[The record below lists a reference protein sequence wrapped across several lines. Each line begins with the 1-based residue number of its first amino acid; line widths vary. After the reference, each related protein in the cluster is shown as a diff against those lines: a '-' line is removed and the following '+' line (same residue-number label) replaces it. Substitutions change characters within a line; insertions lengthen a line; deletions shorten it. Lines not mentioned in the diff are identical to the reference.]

1 MILDALS
8 KGLITSFIDQSSY
21 SDDIYQTKLVQNN
34 YPSEKVINTFE
45 GELEHCK
52 RFWFTTA
59 FLSMSGFNTLYSL
72 LEDLQR
78 RNIPGR
84 ILVSQYLNF
93 TQPEALKR
101 LKSFKNLEVCIDIQ
115 SDLHAKTYVFEH
127 KDHMSVLL
135 GSSNLTANALNK
147 NEELNIFIRALPQSK
162 IMRDILLK
170 KQTLFDAAQELTEEY
185 LAQYSEIYQAQKQFV
200 QKLPQQNIKL
210 SSSITPNLMQ
220 QEALSSLEKLR
231 EGNVTK
237 ALLISATG
245 TGKTYLSAFDIRN
258 FKAKSMLFIVHRE
271 NILIDAQQTFKNVF
285 GADFKSAIF
294 SGSNRDIAGYDNIF
308 ATIQSLSR
316 DHHLTQFSPEAF
328 DYIVID
334 ESHRSGSAS
343 YLKILEYFKP
353 KFLLG
358 MTATPERS
366 DGIDIF
372 KAFDYN
378 IAYEIR
384 LKKAMEC
391 NLICPFHYFGISDL
405 EIDGELVDDNTD
417 FGHLISDER
426 ARKIKEASDKFGTD
440 NGELR
445 ALVFCSSVKEAK
457 ELAGKMNL
465 LGIQSIAL
473 SGENSTEQRTA
484 AIESISS
491 ADNHRVEMIF
501 TVDIFNE
508 GIDIPKI
515 NQVIFLRATES
526 SIIYVQQLG
535 RGLRKTATKEY
546 LTVIDFIGNYEK
558 NFLIPMALFGDN
570 SFNKDQLRKL
580 VTSGGSLLPGA
591 STIHF
596 DEIAK
601 EKIFAS
607 INNSNFQMKKDLVN
621 DYKLLKTRLG
631 RMPMMMDFLQTD
643 LRDPLSFV
651 NYAKSYYSFINPIEK
666 ITPTLNEFE
675 EVLLQFY
682 ALEINN
688 TKRVLESLLL
698 EKIIQSDQDVIQVE
712 TFQHEVKERYQ
723 ISVSKDDV
731 VSMLNNLNMVF
742 NPTKYFKDHGVI
754 SSLEIRNSYFF
765 ASNDLK
771 KALKNST
778 FKKFL
783 NDNVQYGISKYFKDF
798 DIVKF
803 NRGFVYYAKYGRK
816 DVFRILN
823 WEKNQNPQNVGGYL
837 ASKDKSN
844 CPIFVTYHKADDI
857 SDSTKYED
865 KFIDPQHFQ
874 WMSKSKR
881 KISSPDVQVIL
892 NAQQQGTLLPLFV
905 KKDDDEGVDFYF
917 IGFLSYIE
925 GSAQETLM
933 QTDAGPV
940 SVVKIDFRINKPVEN
955 GLYKYLVNI

>member
-1 MILDALS
+1 MILEELS
-8 KGLITSFIDQSSY
+8 KGLQTSFIDQSVYSEDSY
-21 SDDIYQTKLVQNN
+21 QAKLVQNN
-34 YPSEKVINTFE
+34 YPIEKVINIFE
-45 GELEHCK
+45 SELEHCEQ
-52 RFWFTTA
+52 FWFTTA

-72 LEDLQR
+72 LVGLER
-78 RNIPGR
+78 KNIPGR
-84 ILVSQYLNF
+84 ILVSKYLNF

-101 LKSFKNLEVCIDIQ
+101 LKKFKNIEIRIDTQ
-115 SDLHAKTYVFEH
+115 SNLHAKTYVFQH
-127 KDHMSVLL
+127 KDHTSVLL
-135 GSSNLTANALNK
+135 GSSNLTANALTE
-147 NEELNIFIRALPQSK
+147 NEELNLFIRALPESK
-162 IMRDILLK
+162 IVQDILIK
-170 KQTLFDAAQELTEEY
+170 KQSLFDVAQELTEEY
-185 LAQYSEIYQAQKQFV
+185 LEYYTEIYSAQKNFYQLLPAY
-200 QKLPQQNIKL
+200 QINNSKLV
-210 SSSITPNLMQ
+210 TPNFMQ
-220 QEALSSLEKLR
+220 QEALSNLEKLR
-231 EGNVTK
+231 EQGISK

-245 TGKTYLSAFDIRN
+245 TGKTYLSAFDVQSFN
-258 FKAKSMLFIVHRE
+258 AKSILFVVHRE
-271 NILIDAQQTFKNVF
+271 NILIDAQRTFKNVF
-285 GADFKSAIF
+285 GSEFQSSIF
-294 SGSNRDIAGYDNIF
+294 SGNNQNIIGNNYIF
-308 ATIQSLSR
+308 ATIQSLSK
-316 DHHLTQFSPEAF
+316 DHNLNQFLPEEF

-334 ESHRSGSAS
+334 ESHRSGSNS

-358 MTATPERS
+358 MTATPERT

-391 NLICPFHYFGISDL
+391 NLVCPFHYFGISDL
-405 EIDGELVDDNTD
+405 EINGEMVNNDTN
-417 FGHLISDER
+417 FNHLISDER
-426 ARKIKEASDKFGTD
+426 VLKIKEASERFGTD

-445 ALVFCSSVKEAK
+445 ALVFCSNVDEAK
-457 ELAGKMNL
+457 KLAEKMNR
-465 LGIQSIAL
+465 LGVQSLAL
-473 SGENSTEQRTA
+473 SGANTTAQRTA

-491 ADNHRVEMIF
+491 DQNDRIEMIF

-535 RGLRKTATKEY
+535 RGLRKNPTKEY

-558 NFLIPMALFGDN
+558 NFLIPMALFGDS

-580 VTSGGSLLPGA
+580 VSSGGSLLPGA

-601 EKIFAS
+601 EKIFES
-607 INNSNFQMKKDLVN
+607 INNSNFQLKKNLVS

-631 RMPMMMDFLQTD
+631 HMPMMVDFLEAD
-643 LRDPLSFV
+643 LRDPFSFV
-651 NYAKSYYSFINPIEK
+651 TYAKSYYSFVDITEE
-666 ITPTLNEFE
+666 ITPKLNELE
-675 EVLLQFY
+675 NALLQFY
-682 ALEINN
+682 SLEINN

-698 EKIIQSDQDVIQVE
+698 EKIIQNDQDKIE
-712 TFQHEVKERYQ
+712 IDTFKQEVMDLYQ
-723 ISVSKDDV
+723 INISQSDV
-731 VSMLNNLNMVF
+731 ESIVNNLNMIF
-742 NPTKYFKDHGVI
+742 SPTKYFKDKGVVQSVKI
-754 SSLEIRNSYFF
+754 IDSSFTT
-765 ASNDLK
+765 SNVLK
-771 KALKNST
+771 KALENCT

-783 NDNVQYGISKYFKDF
+783 SDNIHYGIRKYFKDF
-798 DIVKF
+798 DPSKF
-803 NRGFVYYAKYGRK
+803 NRGFIYYAKYGRK

-865 KFIDPQHFQ
+865 KFIDLQHFQ

-892 NAQQQGTLLPLFV
+892 NAKKYGTLLPLFV

-917 IGFLSYIE
+917 VGFLSYIANT
-925 GSAQETLM
+925 AQETLM
-933 QTDAGPV
+933 QIEAGAV
-940 SVVKIDFRINKPVEN
+940 SVVKIDFRIDRPVDSS
-955 GLYKYLVNI
+955 LYKYLISV

>member
-1 MILDALS
+1 MVLDALN
-8 KGLITSFIDQSSY
+8 KGLITSFIDQTSY
-21 SDDIYQTKLVQNN
+21 SEDIYQAKLVKNN

-45 GELEHCK
+45 AELEHCT

-72 LEDLQR
+72 LEVLQVK
-78 RNIPGR
+78 NIPGR

-93 TQPEALKR
+93 TQPDALKR
-101 LKSFKNLEVCIDIQ
+101 LKKLKNIEVRIDTQ

-135 GSSNLTANALNK
+135 GSSNLTANALSK
-147 NEELNIFIRALPQSK
+147 NEELNLFIRVLPQSK
-162 IMRDILLK
+162 IMQDILHK
-170 KQTLFDAAQELTEEY
+170 KKTLFSDAQELTDEY
-185 LAQYSEIYQAQKQFV
+185 LEQYSEIYKTQKYFV
-200 QKLPQQNIKL
+200 QQLPQKSIKTSKL
-210 SSSITPNLMQ
+210 ITPNLMQ

-231 EGNVTK
+231 EENISK
-237 ALLISATG
+237 ALVISATG
-245 TGKTYLSAFDIRN
+245 TGKTYLAAFDVRN
-258 FKAKSMLFIVHRE
+258 FKAKSILFIVHRE
-271 NILIDAQQTFKNVF
+271 NILLDAQRTFKNVL
-285 GADFKSAIF
+285 GADFKSTVF
-294 SGSNRDIAGYDNIF
+294 SGSNRDIEGYSNIF
-308 ATIQSLSR
+308 ATIQSISK
-316 DHHLTQFSPEAF
+316 DHNLFNFAPEAF

-334 ESHRSGSAS
+334 ESHRSGSSS
-343 YLKILEYFKP
+343 YLKILNYFKP

-366 DGIDIF
+366 DGFDIF

-405 EIDGELVDDNTD
+405 MVDGQLIDDHTHFNRLV
-417 FGHLISDER
+417 SVER
-426 ARKIKEASDKFGTD
+426 ARRIKDASDKFGTD

-445 ALVFCSSVKEAK
+445 ALVFCSSVKEAR
-457 ELAGKMNL
+457 ELALKMNQ

-473 SGENSTEQRTA
+473 SGEHNTEQRKN
-484 AIESISS
+484 AIDSISS
-491 ADNHRVEMIF
+491 DDDNRIQMIF

-535 RGLRKTATKEY
+535 RGLRKTETKEY

-558 NFLIPMALFGDN
+558 NFLIPMALFGDS

-580 VTSGGSLLPGA
+580 VTCGGSLLPGT

-601 EKIFAS
+601 EKIFTS

-621 DYKLLKTRLG
+621 EYKLLKSRFG
-631 RMPMMMDFLQTD
+631 RMPLMMDFVDTD
-643 LRDPLSFV
+643 LRDPMSFV
-651 NYAKSYYSFINPIEK
+651 HYSKSYYSFVHSIEP
-666 ITPTLNEFE
+666 ITPPLNKLE
-675 EVLLQFY
+675 EALLQFY

-688 TKRVLESLLL
+688 AKRILESFLL
-698 EKIIQSDQDVIQVE
+698 EKLVKNDQHSISVKAFQV
-712 TFQHEVKERYQ
+712 EVKEKYQ
-723 ISVSKDDV
+723 ISVSKYDIE
-731 VSMLNNLNMVF
+731 SIFNNLNMVF
-742 NPTKYFKDHGVI
+742 NPTKYFKDHGIEEILVLDDDCFVI
-754 SSLEIRNSYFF
+754 S
-765 ASNDLK
+765 K
-771 KALKNST
+771 KIKNLLDNPI

-783 NDNVQYGISKYFKDF
+783 IDNIQYAVNKYSKDF
-798 DIVKF
+798 DITKF
-803 NRGFVYYAKYGRK
+803 NHGFVYYAKYGRK
-816 DVFRILN
+816 DVFRNLN

-844 CPIFVTYHKADDI
+844 CPIFVTYHKSDDI

-865 KFIDPQHFQ
+865 KFIDPQRFQ

-881 KISSPDVQVIL
+881 KISSPDVQIIL
-892 NAQQQGTLLPLFV
+892 NAQEQGTLLPLFV

-917 IGFLSYIE
+917 IGFLSYIKE
-925 GSAQETLM
+925 SAQETLM
-933 QTDAGPV
+933 QTESGSV
-940 SVVKIDFRINKPVEN
+940 SVVKIDFRIDRPVET
-955 GLYKYLVNI
+955 GLYKYLVDA